1 MTVEGLDPADARR
14 CANQALK
21 IARLNAPKMS
31 GDGAKRMSP
40 VYGRGFFGVKFQD
53 SYMWFQENGIKAF
66 TMNNLA
72 GKTIPMWVD
81 DRDGS
86 IRAKNPKVKTRVTA
100 SGKQQVLIFR
110 KAAMQGERKKV
121 ERKGPRGTTRLV
133 DVPKSYPGAPGR
145 IGTREAASPRTTVG
159 KVGGQIAR
167 GNVGVRWRHPG
178 LSPRFFINNALT
190 VAAQQNGILPIRIYA
205 TDARTRVVGR

>member
-1 MTVEGLDPADARR
+1 MT
-14 CANQALK
+14 
-21 IARLNAPKMS
+21 

-40 VYGRGFFGVKFQD
+40 VYGVGFFGVKFQD
-53 SYMWFQENGIKAF
+53 PYMWFQENGIRAF
-66 TMNNLA
+66 TMSSLQ

-81 DRDGS
+81 DISGA

-110 KAAMQGERKKV
+110 KAAMQGERKTV
-121 ERKGPRGTTRLV
+121 TRKARRGGGMETVSVPR
-133 DVPKSYPGAPGR
+133 SYPGAPGR
-145 IGTREAASPRTTVG
+145 IGARESARPNTTQGRVAG
-159 KVGGQIAR
+159 AVAR
-167 GNVGVRWRHPG
+167 GNSGVRWRHPG

-190 VAAQQNGILPIRIYA
+190 IAAQNNAILPIRLYA